1 MNNQQL
7 FKKNLEISREFSRY
21 VLEHSKFADKIPHDA
36 LVIFLPKDDQAL
48 REDNLKL
55 ALIHREPKQALVYAH
70 FEGLRRKSPQLPRLK
85 LEVVK
90 NDVEKFSER

>member
-1 MNNQQL
+1 MNARQL

-21 VLEHSKFADKIPHDA
+21 VLEHPKFADKIPHNA
-36 LVIFLPKDDQAL
+36 LVVFLPKDDQAL

-55 ALIHREPKQALVYAH
+55 ALMHRERKQAIVYAH

-90 NDVEKFSER
+90 NGAKHASR